1 MQNALVSALSG
12 LRVNQKYLDVIGN
25 NLANAN
31 TNGFKASRV
40 SFVEMFGQ
48 SYLPASGPTGLTGG
62 RNPSEIGSGAGI
74 GSVDKRMVQ
83 GSLLN
88 TGRSLDLGLQ
98 GEGFFV
104 VSDGNQNYYTR
115 VGAFGVDANDN
126 FVDLRTGYRVQNT
139 NGEDI
144 RIQLNTVIP
153 AQASSSIELQGNLP
167 AVVSGP
173 LSELLTTDQPF
184 MDFQPARI
192 TGNAGP
198 YALNGGETLLLS
210 TNFGATQTITL
221 PPPAVAGAMTASE
234 IAAAIN
240 AQATGLTAVDN
251 GGTLV
256 LQTTGAGADQNV
268 FIDPLSTGASA
279 VFASGSIGVAAVGTE
294 SVANANTLLSDLSAN
309 TVNYVPGDQIRIT
322 GSRPDG
328 TPVSGIFVFGT
339 AAGQDGTTLG
349 ALVAKMNTMFN
360 SATGGATA
368 TLNTDGTISML
379 SNSTGEASLT
389 ITIQDLPAST
399 GRSNWSSHFFR
410 TITQGADPDTE
421 SVTTT
426 VYDSAGQAHAV
437 SFNFSRRDDGT
448 WDLNTSVDPLEG
460 TVLSGTISGLG
471 FDQNGT
477 LNMVPPNLLQIQWN
491 TVPGVQNL
499 DLDFGTAGQ
508 TNGMTQF
515 GLPGSVFGVADGYT
529 AGSLSSVAVRSDG
542 VIEGFYTNGQILDL
556 DRIGVALFDNSAG
569 LTTVGDSLWQMSGNS
584 GNPFITSAQTASAGS
599 IVAGTLEGSNVDIA
613 EEFVRLIEAQRGFQA
628 NARIISTTDEVLQ
641 ELVNL
646 V

>member
-48 SYLPASGPTGLTGG
+48 AYRPASGPTGLSGG

-74 GSVDKRMVQ
+74 GSVDVRMVQ

-98 GEGFFV
+98 GEGYFV
-104 VSDGNQNYYTR
+104 VSDGNQNFYTR

-126 FVDLRTGYRVQNT
+126 FVDLRTGFRVQNT
-139 NGEDI
+139 SGQDI
-144 RIQLNTVIP
+144 KIQLNTVIP
-153 AQASSSIELQGNLP
+153 AQASTNVELQGNLP

-184 MDFQPARI
+184 RDFQPARL

-198 YALNGGETLLLS
+198 YALVGGETLLLRA
-210 TNFGATQTITL
+210 NFGATQIITL
-221 PPPAVAGAMTASE
+221 PVPAVPGAMTAAE
-234 IAAAIN
+234 IATAVN
-240 AQATGLTAVDN
+240 AQATGITAVDS
-251 GGTLV
+251 GGSLV
-256 LQTTGAGADQNV
+256 LQTNGSGAAQNV
-268 FIDPLSTGASA
+268 FIDPLSTGATA
-279 VFASGSIGVAAVGTE
+279 MFAPASIGVAAVGTE
-294 SVANANTLLSDLSAN
+294 SVANSTTLLSDLSTN
-309 TVNYVPGDQIRIT
+309 TINYVPGDQIRIT

-328 TPVSGIFVFGT
+328 TPVSGIFVFGSGV
-339 AAGQDGTTLG
+339 GQDGTTLG
-349 ALVAKMNTMFN
+349 ALLGKMNTMFN
-360 SATGGATA
+360 SGTGGATA

-379 SNSTGEASLT
+379 ANATGEAALT
-389 ITIQDLPAST
+389 ITIQDLPASV
-399 GRSNWSSHFFR
+399 GRSNWSSNFFR
-410 TITQGADPDTE
+410 TITQGADPDAET
-421 SVTTT
+421 VTTT

-437 SFNFSRRDDGT
+437 SFAFARRDDGT
-448 WDLNTSVDPLEG
+448 WDVTASVDPLEG
-460 TVLSGTISGLG
+460 TVITPTISGLG

-477 LNMVPPNLLQIQWN
+477 LNMVPPNLLQVQWN

-499 DLDFGTAGQ
+499 SLDFGTAGQ

-529 AGSLSSVAVRSDG
+529 AGSLSSVAVRGDG
-542 VIEGFYTNGQILDL
+542 IIEGFYSNGQILDL
-556 DRIGVALFDNSAG
+556 DDIGVALFENSAG
-569 LTTVGDSLWQMSGNS
+569 LSSVGDSLWQISGNS
-584 GNPFITSAQTASAGS
+584 GDPVITSAQTASAGS

-628 NARIISTTDEVLQ
+628 NARIITTADEVLQ

>member
-31 TNGFKASRV
+31 TNGFRASRV
-40 SFVEMFGQ
+40 SFVDLFGQ
-48 SYLPASGPTGLTGG
+48 AYRPASGPTGLTGG

-74 GSVDKRMVQ
+74 GSVDVRMVQ

-88 TGRSLDLGLQ
+88 TGRNLDLGIQ

-104 VSDGNQNYYTR
+104 VSDGNQNFYTR

-126 FVDLRTGYRVQNT
+126 FVDLRTGYRVQNS
-139 NGEDI
+139 NGTDI
-144 RIQLNTVIP
+144 TIQLNTVIP
-153 AQASSSIELQGNLP
+153 AEASTNVELQGNLP

-173 LSELLTTDQPF
+173 LSELLQTDQPF
-184 MDFQPARI
+184 KDFQPARI
-192 TGNAGP
+192 NGNAGP
-198 YALNGGETLLLS
+198 YALNGGETLLLRA
-210 TNFGATQTITL
+210 NFGITQTITL
-221 PPPAVAGAMTASE
+221 PVPAVPGAMTAAE
-234 IAAAIN
+234 ISAAIN
-240 AQATGLTAVDN
+240 AQATGVNAVN
-251 GGTLV
+251 NAGSLV
-256 LQTTGAGADQNV
+256 LQTNGSGANQNV
-268 FIDPLSTGASA
+268 FIDPLSTGAA
-279 VFASGSIGVAAVGTE
+279 AIFAPANIGVAAVGTE
-294 SVANANTLLSDLSAN
+294 TTANATTLLSDLSAN
-309 TVNYVPGDQIRIT
+309 TVNYIAGDQIRIT

-328 TPVSGIFVFGT
+328 TPVTGIFVFGT
-339 AAGQDGTTLG
+339 APGQDGTTLG
-349 ALVAKMNTMFN
+349 ALMAKMNTMFN

-368 TLNTDGTISML
+368 TLNTDGTISLL
-379 SNSTGEASLT
+379 SNATGEAALT
-389 ITIQDLPAST
+389 VTIQDLPAST

-410 TITQGADPDTE
+410 TITQGANPDTE
-421 SVTTT
+421 AVTTT

-437 SFNFSRRDDGT
+437 SFEFARRDDGT
-448 WDLNTSVDPLEG
+448 WDVTASVDPLEG

-477 LNMVPPNLLQIQWN
+477 LNMVPPNLLQVQWN

-499 DLDFGTAGQ
+499 NLNFGSAGQ

-529 AGSLSSVAVRSDG
+529 AGSLSSVAVRGDG
-542 VIEGFYTNGQILDL
+542 IIEGFYTNGQILDL
-556 DRIGVALFDNSAG
+556 DNIGVALFKNSAG
-569 LTTVGDSLWQMSGNS
+569 LTSAGDSLWQLSGNS
-584 GNPFITSAQTASAGS
+584 GDPFITNAQTASAGS

-628 NARIISTTDEVLQ
+628 NARIISTTDEILQ